1 MRALS
6 GRFLNNRAKSVT
18 YKIME
23 KRSRDLVILQ
33 NEHARFSGS
42 TEMDFWFFLEYFQ
55 SFTVEIHVFNKM

>member
-1 MRALS
+1 
-6 GRFLNNRAKSVT
+6 
-18 YKIME
+18 ME